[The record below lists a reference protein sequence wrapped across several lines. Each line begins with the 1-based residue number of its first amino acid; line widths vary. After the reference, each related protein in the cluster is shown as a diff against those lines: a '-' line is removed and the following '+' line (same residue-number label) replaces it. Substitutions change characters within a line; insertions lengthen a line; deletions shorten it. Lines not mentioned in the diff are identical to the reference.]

1 MSSGARRSTAV
12 LSLALLLLP
21 SPLFAQQIPALG
33 ETIEVSIVNV
43 EVFVTDKEGNRVRN
57 LKPSDFVIRENG
69 KVQPVTNFAEYAPEG
84 REERGTVAVEAGT
97 EAAPQPTPQTAK
109 AEDVQRTIVLFFDDF
124 TMPEF
129 AAKEFFGGVRDLLQ
143 RTVRPG
149 DAVAVVSWSGLSL
162 IRQEFTDDLNAIE
175 SAIAKVEKESIGPY
189 TDRTA
194 YARRQEAFEQA
205 FQADLM
211 AAGYSVDAGTSATF
225 AALSEATFERYRI
238 EQKATD
244 IQSFMRSMSGVE
256 GKKLMILAMHR
267 FGNNAG
273 TEQFGGIVPFKYIGD
288 VDTRVL
294 REKIARTAN
303 ANGVTLYPVY
313 PPGLVWTP
321 RANAT
326 EIRADVFTINS
337 DADVARSALDNN
349 VLMNETA
356 SLTELADYTG
366 GLSHYG
372 SKNIVDLLPR
382 IADDIESYYSLGYRA
397 TTRGRDDVRKIE
409 VTVKNSDY
417 VVRSRDQFVEKSEH
431 TKMTDRVVANLFQPL
446 DQPLGQ
452 PLDRTMLRVDAEVGE
467 WKQTAKNRWT
477 APLKVRVPIGALT
490 TVTGPDGAS
499 GGFSV
504 YVASGGILGVMGDVE
519 RRTQPFTIKP
529 EDLERSKTSHFTY
542 ELTLQVDAVTRQ
554 ISIGVLDEVSREF
567 GLKRLEVPPRPKK
580 SSVDGVTLPAS

>member
-1 MSSGARRSTAV
+1 MSRDARRFTAR
-12 LSLALLLLP
+12 LALFLLLLP
-21 SPLFAQQIPALG
+21 PTASAQQIPSLG

-57 LKPSDFVIRENG
+57 LKPSDFEIRENG
-69 KVQPVTNFAEYAPEG
+69 KVQPVTNFAEYAPDG
-84 REERGTVAVEAGT
+84 REERGAVAVEAGA
-97 EAAPQPTPQTAK
+97 EAAPQAAPQVEPATAK

-124 TMPEF
+124 TMPDF
-129 AAKEFFGGVRDLLQ
+129 AAKEFFGGVRELLQ

-162 IRQEFTDDLNAIE
+162 IRQEFTDDLDAIGA
-175 SAIAKVEKESIGPY
+175 AIAKVEKESIGPY
-189 TDRTA
+189 NDRTA

-205 FQADLM
+205 FQADLA
-211 AAGYSVDAGTSATF
+211 AAGYSVDAGASATF

-238 EQKATD
+238 EQKAAD

-256 GKKLMILAMHR
+256 GKKLMIMAMHR
-267 FGNNAG
+267 FGNQAG
-273 TEQFGGIVPFKYIGD
+273 VEQFGGIVPFKYVGD
-288 VDTRVL
+288 VDTRIL

-303 ANGVTLYPVY
+303 ANGITLYPLY
-313 PPGLVWTP
+313 PPGLVWTSRADASDT
-321 RANAT
+321 RANVFAT
-326 EIRADVFTINS
+326 NS
-337 DADVARSALDNN
+337 DADAARSAMDHNI
-349 VLMNETA
+349 LMNETA

-372 SKNIVDLLPR
+372 SRNIVELLPR

-409 VTVKNSDY
+409 VVKHPGL

-446 DQPLGQ
+446 D
-452 PLDRTMLRVDAEVGE
+452 RTTLPVEAELGE
-467 WKQTAKNRWT
+467 WRQTAKNRWT
-477 APLKVRVPIGALT
+477 APLKVRVPISALT
-490 TVTGPDGAS
+490 TVTGPDGAT

-519 RRTQPFTIKP
+519 RRIQPFTIQR

-542 ELTLQVDAVTRQ
+542 ELTLQVDAVTRH

-567 GLKRLEVPPRPKK
+567 GLKRIEIPPRPAK
-580 SSVDGVTLPAS
+580 SSLDGVTLPAS